1 MPAVYSTG
9 DRLAGQDIA
18 VDPCRPPVSGNVM
31 RISWVSRVLTAI
43 FTAVLAQFVVSAD
56 AATLSLVGSSTKVC
70 QLIGDADWASGKPTA
85 AKTLSNFGLDAV
97 DLGFP
102 VESGAGKLFFLFGD
116 ARPNGHPPNS
126 IPSVPPDDALGWTTR
141 SKPPD
146 ETTCLDLELATSAPK
161 KFAHPV
167 VVPAIKQGSFNVPS
181 GGVVVNGAFY
191 VFFWTDH
198 CASPAILKPDASAP
212 LNRPAPSK
220 ACAETSE
227 INSVGLS
234 VLAMAKLA
242 SPTAFSWTLPPDQ
255 GPLPD
260 MPSGFVYVSAAK
272 PPSETSPGASAGIP
286 VFGVPRYR
294 ASVPYLALA
303 PNATF
308 GDPKTWS
315 FFAGSAGGKPTWITR
330 AQWES
335 GRNANGQWAPPPGAA
350 IYEPIRASEN
360 CIGEHS
366 VTWNAPLHIWLL
378 LYNCPGTGIETRFSP
393 QPWGPW
399 SAPVLLL
406 SVSDSEIACNL
417 IMSAAGC
424 PGLNRR
430 NYWPVTNGKS
440 RAGGLYAPF
449 VMNRFTQDATPA
461 GATQTKRARIYWLL
475 STWNPY
481 VVVVMQSTL
490 AMKE

>member
-1 MPAVYSTG
+1 MHIPYVP
-9 DRLAGQDIA
+9 D
-18 VDPCRPPVSGNVM
+18 
-31 RISWVSRVLTAI
+31 VLIAI
-43 FTAVLAQFVVSAD
+43 FTAILTQSVVSAD
-56 AATLSLVGSSTKVC
+56 AATLSLTRPSTKVC

-85 AKTLSNFGLDAV
+85 AKTLSKFGLDAV

-116 ARPNGHPPNS
+116 AMPNGHPPNS
-126 IPSVPPDDALGWTTR
+126 VPSVPPDDALGWTVR
-141 SKPPD
+141 SNPPD
-146 ETTCLDLELATSAPK
+146 AETCLDFELATSGPK

-167 VVPAIKQGSFNVPS
+167 VDPAIKQGSFNVPS
-181 GGVVVNGAFY
+181 GGVVVNGTLY

-198 CASPAILKPDASAP
+198 CASPAILQSNANAP

-227 INSVGLS
+227 VNSVGLS

-242 SPTAFSWTLPPDQ
+242 SPTVFSWTLPPNQ

-260 MPSGFVYVSAAK
+260 MPSGFVYVSAAQ
-272 PPSETSPGASAGIP
+272 PPSQPSPVTSTSIP

-303 PNATF
+303 PRTTF
-308 GDPKTWS
+308 GDPNTWS
-315 FFAGSAGGKPTWITR
+315 FFAGSAGGKPAWITR
-330 AQWES
+330 QQWES
-335 GRNANGQWAPPPGAA
+335 GRNANGQWTPPAGAA
-350 IYEPIRASEN
+350 IYEPARASEH

-378 LYNCPGTGIETRFSP
+378 LYNCPGTGIEARFSP
-393 QPWGPW
+393 EPWGPW
-399 SAPVLLL
+399 SLPILLL
-406 SVSDSEIACNL
+406 SITGNPEISCNL

-430 NYWPVTNGKS
+430 NYWPLTNGRS
-440 RAGGLYAPF
+440 RPGGLYAPF

-461 GATQTKRARIYWLL
+461 GVTQTKRATIYWLL

-490 AMKE
+490 ELKE